1 MTKKSIEF
9 RIFSEVMDTSL
20 LKIAFKQLSNADVAV
35 SETRT
40 PDFNPAPHEIP
51 VVCVNSLEEEV
62 INNAFP
68 YLNDNRSIIV
78 VTDSED
84 IILASTLS
92 RLGFRDIFVFP
103 YELQKFKSHLNEL
116 VEEQLIANSK
126 PAAGGQEIDFGSII
140 GNSPAFIETVKLAR
154 KVSRNS
160 DVSVLILGETGT
172 GKGLLARAI
181 HENSIK
187 ANNPFVDIICT
198 AIPGTLLESELF
210 GFEKGAFTDAHER
223 KIGLLELAEE
233 GTVFMDEIG
242 DLGLEIQAKLLKALD
257 NKMIRR
263 LGGVQD
269 ISIKARIIAA
279 TNRNLEKLVDQKLF
293 RDDLY
298 HRLNVITIKIPPLRE
313 RGKDIITLAEH
324 FLSESAKKFNRENFK
339 IDREAKEFLLNYS
352 WPGNVRELKNAIERG
367 VLLAEGNSLM
377 LKDFVSIQ
385 KNRTSIRAERTDKI
399 MMELDFAGNDLES
412 VTKIYAQEVL
422 AKLDNNKT
430 KTAKL
435 LGISRPKLDK
445 LLKQ

>member
-103 YELQKFKSHLNEL
+103 YELQKFKNHLSEL

-126 PAAGGQEIDFGSII
+126 PAAGEQEIDFGSII
-140 GNSPAFIETVKLAR
+140 GNSPSFIETVKLAR
-154 KVSRNS
+154 KVSRNN

-233 GTVFMDEIG
+233 GTVFLDEIG

-257 NKMIRR
+257 NKVIRR

-367 VLLAEGNSLM
+367 VLLAESNSLM